1 MPLYRL
7 ISASE
12 KVSFKQGYLFRV
24 SVIRDFTICYK
35 STHLQTVLLC
45 IAYHYVVIF
54 LGLIITFFPMDYDVG
69 EEEGFI
75 TIEMTIREAQI
86 PFTLTLTPTTVDDVL
101 ADTRFIATDY
111 LAESFT
117 TLSEA
122 GKATP
127 GGNDLGKLWAY
138 YSIFY
143 AVLLQKWGMCN
154 CCTCACKTNVCMCR
168 NGPHI
173 VRAHAVWSAIMS
185 LTSRY
190 LALC

>member
-7 ISASE
+7 IE
-12 KVSFKQGYLFRV
+12 KVSFKQGYLFKV
-24 SVIRDFTICYK
+24 SVIRDFTVCYK
-35 STHLQTVLLC
+35 STCLQTVLLC

-54 LGLIITFFPMDYDVG
+54 LDLTLHFFSTDYYVG
-69 EEEGFI
+69 EEDGFV

-111 LAESFT
+111 LTEYFT

-127 GGNDLGKLWAY
+127 GGNDLGKL
-138 YSIFY
+138 
-143 AVLLQKWGMCN
+143 
-154 CCTCACKTNVCMCR
+154 
-168 NGPHI
+168 
-173 VRAHAVWSAIMS
+173 
-185 LTSRY
+185 
-190 LALC
+190 